1 MRQTAAFDGFASTYD
16 AALNRGISLSGE
28 SKEYFVRRRI
38 AWLSSRLERQASRPR
53 HVLDYGCGTGAS
65 ARDLLEHL
73 AAASVTGVDVSSE
86 SIAVARSQSAASNV
100 RFSTVDE
107 WQPAGEHDLAYCN
120 GVFHHIEPA
129 SRAGALACI
138 RRALSV
144 DG

>member
-38 AWLSSRLERQASRPR
+38 EWLSSRLGQQASRPR

-73 AAASVTGVDVSSE
+73 AAASVTGGVSTRMLWVVASAV
-86 SIAVARSQSAASNV
+86 SISSS
-100 RFSTVDE
+100 DE
-107 WQPAGEHDLAYCN
+107 RLN
-120 GVFHHIEPA
+120 
-129 SRAGALACI
+129 SR
-138 RRALSV
+138 RLSV
-144 DG
+144 PVWPLTLRRLSVPVVITATKLPFVV